1 MIVLSSDLILL
12 LFQVNSNLYKLYR
25 AQLDDESSWKLP
37 VENIHKGLQIFED
50 DLAKRDIQFFGGN
63 ASVTD
68 FNLLSN

>member
-1 MIVLSSDLILL
+1 MLSSELILL

-50 DLAKRDIQFFGGN
+50 DLAKREIKFFGGN
-63 ASVTD
+63 ASVNYL
-68 FNLLSN
+68 NLL